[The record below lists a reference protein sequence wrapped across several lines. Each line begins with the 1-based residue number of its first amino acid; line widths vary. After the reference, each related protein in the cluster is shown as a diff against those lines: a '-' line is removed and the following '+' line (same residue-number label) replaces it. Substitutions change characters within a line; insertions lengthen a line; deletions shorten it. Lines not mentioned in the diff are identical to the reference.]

1 MRPKGPVVHINKL
14 VGKQGKHVLRAWAV
28 TNKLRMTP
36 RNLSKAQVYCP
47 FSLDARVD
55 ADVSGVEIA
64 LRAYWRN
71 NELGLGQDGQLPA
84 ELELVLGSRIKL
96 WSAGVHKDI
105 GYVYGHPSLNGKPR
119 CPRCNW

>member
-64 LRAYWRN
+64 LRAY
-71 NELGLGQDGQLPA
+71 
-84 ELELVLGSRIKL
+84 
-96 WSAGVHKDI
+96 
-105 GYVYGHPSLNGKPR
+105 
-119 CPRCNW
+119 